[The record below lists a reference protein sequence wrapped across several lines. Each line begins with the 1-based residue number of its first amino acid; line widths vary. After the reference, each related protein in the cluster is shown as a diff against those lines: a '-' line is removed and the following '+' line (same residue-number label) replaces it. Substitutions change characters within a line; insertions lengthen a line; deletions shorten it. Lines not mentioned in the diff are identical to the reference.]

1 MGSWPLRASV
11 WRSSGERTQHLDT
24 KAGPWEQNLDS
35 GDQRGAGRKGKLGP
49 RAGTDRGLAGS
60 LCRPLSWAVKTLPL
74 RNSRLPQMVT
84 LMWAFFHEADFEII
98 LAKQPLPLQNKIK
111 PRKGQQYPFGGSG
124 GVRSRANTE
133 LSPHWPS
140 QES

>member
-60 LCRPLSWAVKTLPL
+60 LCRPLSRAVKTLPL